1 MASLGQHGSGD
12 HDRAD
17 IRAPQE
23 FLNAPD
29 AVDGLQHV
37 RLLGSPAVVPGPQGV
52 GKPIEEVGCRCPV
65 GGADGVGVVIVADVP
80 GVAVG
85 IGNPSERSRDW
96 ARIWSLLRL
105 RRGQVNGFQAGCA
118 STDRADRRG
127 AWAPAIF
134 EDVRGN
140 VAQLFPYP
148 FQELSYS
155 ACDPIQNHVISS
167 PSAMPTAR

>member
-96 ARIWSLLRL
+96 RQDLVPSTPAEGASQWVSGWMRL
-105 RRGQVNGFQAGCA
+105 HGPR
-118 STDRADRRG
+118 
-127 AWAPAIF
+127 
-134 EDVRGN
+134 
-140 VAQLFPYP
+140 
-148 FQELSYS
+148 
-155 ACDPIQNHVISS
+155 
-167 PSAMPTAR
+167 